1 MKAPSILICFLGV
14 FSLHASAADAHAASA
29 ILKLEKGT
37 EVEAKETQAFL
48 EKVKSRPALDEIAAR
63 LALTQ
68 AWKLDHEQTAVKL
81 AGMLEISASGGDGKI
96 TAENESPQMAAII
109 ANTAASVLRD
119 RSDGANEKSM
129 EKLNETVLE
138 QEDSVRQKRSTLAQ
152 IIREQAVIIKDGE
165 QPEPKTPDPLAAQG
179 FIDAKKDFETAQK
192 LLVELKAAKT
202 EAAAKGGIRVHHV
215 IWAKAPE
222 E

>member
-1 MKAPSILICFLGV
+1 MKASSILICCLGV
-14 FSLHASAADAHAASA
+14 FSLHASGAEVHEASA
-29 ILKLEKGT
+29 ILKLEKGK

-48 EKVKSRPALDEIAAR
+48 DKVKSRPALDEIAAR

-68 AWKLDHEQTAVKL
+68 AWKLDHEQTAAKL
-81 AGMLEISASGGDGKI
+81 AGMLEISTSGSDGKI
-96 TAENESPQMAAII
+96 TAGNESPQMAAII

-119 RSDGANEKSM
+119 RSDGANERSM

-138 QEDSVRQKRSTLAQ
+138 QEDSVKQKRSTLAQ
-152 IIREQAVIIKDGE
+152 IIREQAVVFQDGE
-165 QPEPKTPDPLAAQG
+165 QPEPKEPNGLAAQA
-179 FIDAKKDFETAQK
+179 FVDAKKDFEAAQE
-192 LLVELKAAKT
+192 LLDELKTAKA
-202 EAAAKGGIRVHHV
+202 EAGANGSIRVHHV